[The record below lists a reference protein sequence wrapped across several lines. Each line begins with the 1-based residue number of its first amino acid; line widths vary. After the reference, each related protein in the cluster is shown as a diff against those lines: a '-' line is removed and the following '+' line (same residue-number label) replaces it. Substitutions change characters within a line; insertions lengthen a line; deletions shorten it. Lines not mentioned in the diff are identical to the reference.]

1 MLSKIKVFVGSDR
14 SQLLPA
20 KVLKFSILENTKNGL
35 DFKLLDKVKIPQPK
49 DLRQSQRT
57 GFSFCRWTIPEI
69 CKFKGKAIY
78 LDADMLVFRDIKE
91 LWNLNL
97 SKSVVA
103 VSDKRKDFYM
113 KKKYKSGKNESSV
126 MLINCAKA
134 DWTISKLIKGLDG
147 SYTYNQMMTDLCFIE
162 ERKISRIIP
171 GQWNSLDFWNKK
183 VALLHFTQTTTQPWV
198 SLENKFGFIWVNFFK
213 KINKQE

>member
-103 VSDKRKDFYM
+103 VSDK
-113 KKKYKSGKNESSV
+113 GK
-126 MLINCAKA
+126 I
-134 DWTISKLIKGLDG
+134 
-147 SYTYNQMMTDLCFIE
+147 FI
-162 ERKISRIIP
+162 
-171 GQWNSLDFWNKK
+171 
-183 VALLHFTQTTTQPWV
+183 
-198 SLENKFGFIWVNFFK
+198 
-213 KINKQE
+213 

>member
-1 MLSKIKVFVGSDR
+1 M
-14 SQLLPA
+14 
-20 KVLKFSILENTKNGL
+20 
-35 DFKLLDKVKIPQPK
+35 
-49 DLRQSQRT
+49 
-57 GFSFCRWTIPEI
+57 
-69 CKFKGKAIY
+69 
-78 LDADMLVFRDIKE
+78 
-91 LWNLNL
+91 
-97 SKSVVA
+97 
-103 VSDKRKDFYM
+103 
-113 KKKYKSGKNESSV
+113 KKYKSGKNESSV

-198 SLENKFGFIWVNFFK
+198 SLENKFGFIWVNFLK